1 MSKTF
6 NEWTLYY
13 LCYIKTIY
21 RMQIYPNE
29 HQNQSANHI
38 NNQRYNPSLLNHQ
51 DLLIVVIYISITFLL
66 TIFMTP
72 SNGVVVVFLII
83 MFRGIGLPSIFYYTN
98 GKLRQFY
105 LRKFWANSPNFLQS
119 LNPYNIVSQW
129 RQTFLYM

>member
-1 MSKTF
+1 M
-6 NEWTLYY
+6 NELCIY

-21 RMQIYPNE
+21 RMQIFPNE
-29 HQNQSANHI
+29 HQNQPANHI

-105 LRKFWANSPNFLQS
+105 LRKFWANSPNSYNNQ
-119 LNPYNIVSQW
+119 YNIVSQ
-129 RQTFLYM
+129 